1 MKYLVIIIVLYFL
14 SSLATAQNSTYPDR
28 IKLINGSLMKGTII
42 EDKVGEYIEI
52 MIIGEKI
59 VKFEY
64 DEVLWIKDGGYKHSG
79 YQVKEPGC
87 FIRTE
92 IGIAIDKVEQPPWTN
107 AGSYN
112 NEYFTFHIIN
122 GFRLKPSFQP
132 GIGVGIDNYP
142 TITVFPI
149 YLSLKG
155 DLIAGKVTHF
165 YQIDIGSG
173 FGRDRKNDF
182 RQYDQVKAGIMFHP
196 SVGLQLNTY
205 KKASYYLAI
214 GYKLQ
219 KAKLENTRFDVFTS
233 TERTFQN
240 LTVRVGLEF

>member
-1 MKYLVIIIVLYFL
+1 MKYLVSIIVLYFL
-14 SSLATAQNSTYPDR
+14 SSLAIAQKSKHLDQ
-28 IKLINGSLMKGTII
+28 IKLVDGSLLKGTII
-42 EDKVGEYIEI
+42 EDKVGEYVEI
-52 MIIGEKI
+52 IITGKQTVRFKYDKI
-59 VKFEY
+59 W
-64 DEVLWIKDGGYKHSG
+64 WIKDGGYQHSG
-79 YQVKEPGC
+79 YQIKKTSY

-107 AGSYN
+107 ASSYN

-122 GFRLKPSFQP
+122 GFRKKPSFQP

-149 YLSLKG
+149 YFSLKG
-155 DLIAGKVTHF
+155 DLIAGKVTPF

-173 FGRDRKNDF
+173 FARDRKNDF

-219 KAKLENTRFDVFTS
+219 KAKLENTRFEVFTS
-233 TERTFQN
+233 TKRTFQN

>member
-1 MKYLVIIIVLYFL
+1 MKCLATIIVLCFL
-14 SSLATAQNSTYPDR
+14 PLLAIAQKSTYPDR
-28 IKLINGSLMKGTII
+28 IKLINGSLLKGTII
-42 EDKVGEYIEI
+42 EDKVGEYVEI

-64 DEVLWIKDGGYKHSG
+64 DEIWWIKDGGYLHSG
-79 YQVKEPGC
+79 YQIKKPGY

-92 IGIAIDKVEQPPWTN
+92 IGIVIDKVEQPPWTN

-122 GFRLKPSFQP
+122 GFRIKPSFQP

-142 TITVFPI
+142 NITVFPI

-155 DLIAGKVTHF
+155 DLIAGKVTPF
-165 YQIDIGSG
+165 YQVDIGSG
-173 FGRDRKNDF
+173 FARDRKNDF
-182 RQYDQVKAGIMFHP
+182 RSYDRVKAGIMFHP
-196 SVGLQLNTY
+196 SVGLKLNTY
-205 KKASYYLAI
+205 KKVSYFIAM

-219 KAKLENTRFDVFTS
+219 KAKLENIQFDIFTS